1 MSDFAHIRREHKM
14 TRIDELALSLSLL
27 SDEDMARLAL
37 TLWMRYPRTCR
48 SITDEFFLQH
58 GLMCYILEA

>member
-1 MSDFAHIRREHKM
+1 MN
-14 TRIDELALSLSLL
+14 RIDELALSLSLL

-48 SITDEFFLQH
+48 SIIDEMQFAENLLTAPTDQ
-58 GLMCYILEA
+58 GGQ

>member
-1 MSDFAHIRREHKM
+1 M

-27 SDEDMARLAL
+27 SDDDTARLAL

-48 SITDEFFLQH
+48 SIIDETQFAENLLTQPQDQ
-58 GLMCYILEA
+58 GGM

>member
-1 MSDFAHIRREHKM
+1 M

-27 SDEDMARLAL
+27 SDDDMARLAL

-48 SITDEFFLQH
+48 SITDEIQFAENLLTQPNDQ
-58 GLMCYILEA
+58 GGQ

>member
-1 MSDFAHIRREHKM
+1 M

-27 SDEDMARLAL
+27 SDDGMSRLAF

-48 SITDEFFLQH
+48 SIINEIQFAENLLTAPTNQ
-58 GLMCYILEA
+58 GGM

>member
-1 MSDFAHIRREHKM
+1 M

-48 SITDEFFLQH
+48 NMIDEIQFAENLLTAPTDQ
-58 GLMCYILEA
+58 GGN